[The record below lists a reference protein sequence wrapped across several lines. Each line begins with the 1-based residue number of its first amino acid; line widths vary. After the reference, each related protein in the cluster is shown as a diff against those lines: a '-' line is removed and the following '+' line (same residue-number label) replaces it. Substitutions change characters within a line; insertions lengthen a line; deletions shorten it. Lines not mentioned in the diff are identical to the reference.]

1 MVPMGGIVQ
10 CFRDLVLEFSQKQ
23 DRNNGKSV
31 NEMRDYQFLANI
43 KNRVDSA
50 DAVLGSKLTVLS
62 RWLNKL
68 PRPVNQP

>member
-1 MVPMGGIVQ
+1 MGGLFSV
-10 CFRDLVLEFSQKQ
+10 FRDLVLEFAKKQ
-23 DRNNGKSV
+23 ERNNGKSV
-31 NEMRDYQFLANI
+31 NERGDCQFLANI